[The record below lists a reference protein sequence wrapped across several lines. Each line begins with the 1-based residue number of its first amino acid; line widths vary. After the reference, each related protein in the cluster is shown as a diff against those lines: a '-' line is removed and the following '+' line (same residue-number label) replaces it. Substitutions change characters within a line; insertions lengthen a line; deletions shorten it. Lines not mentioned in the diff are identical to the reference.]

1 MTDWL
6 TDLKFWCQTNAAKR
20 RIACNPVDIERV
32 QAAADEAG
40 IADLVDI
47 DATYM
52 VPRGYAMATSGD
64 DENMTIETGVGE
76 DFFEALT
83 VRKYI

>member
-20 RIACNPVDIERV
+20 GIACNPVDIERV

-40 IADLVDI
+40 ITDLVDI
-47 DATYM
+47 WPTYI

-64 DENMTIETGVGE
+64 DEDTAIDMSVGE

-83 VRKYI
+83 VRKYM

>member
-20 RIACNPVDIERV
+20 GIACNPVDLERV
-32 QAAADEAG
+32 QAAADRLG
-40 IADLVDI
+40 ITDLVAI
-47 DATYM
+47 YSTYI
-52 VPRGYAMATSGD
+52 VPRGYAMATRGD
-64 DENMTIETGVGE
+64 DEDAALDTSVGE

-83 VRKYI
+83 VHKFI